1 MDDILSQDEVDALLK
16 GMGGGDVE
24 TEEDDFYD
32 GTSAKDY
39 DFTNQER
46 IVRGRLPALD
56 IINERFARGF
66 QRHFNE
72 MILSS
77 VEVTAG
83 EVRIIKMVDY
93 LRNLFVPTSLNL
105 YRINPLNGVSLFTL
119 DSKLIFTAVDMYFGG
134 TGLLPFKIEGR
145 EYTPVEMSMVRSIL
159 DIISSN
165 LQKAWGPV
173 MDIEVDYL
181 HSEMNPKFAS
191 IVDAT
196 DMIVISPIN
205 IRFEGVEGRIDIV
218 MPYAILEPIRDK
230 LEEGMSNLQGES
242 DNRWSRTLKEESK
255 NIEVNLSVDLAEVK
269 LSMDDVMRME
279 KGDIIPIDMPD
290 QVAIKVEGLAFVKGK
305 LGESN
310 NNKKAVE
317 IEKILHHPAY
327 EERMI
332 KNIKEWNNE

>member
-24 TEEDDFYD
+24 TEDDD
-32 GTSAKDY
+32 SADSTSAKVY

-72 MILSS
+72 MIMSS
-77 VEVTAG
+77 VEVTPG
-83 EVRIIKMVDY
+83 EVKIIKMIDY
-93 LRNLFVPTSLNL
+93 LRNLFVPTSLNI

-119 DSKLIFTAVDMYFGG
+119 DSKLIFTAVDIYFGG

-159 DIISSN
+159 DISSEN
-165 LQKAWGPV
+165 LRKAWGPV
-173 MDIEVDYL
+173 MDIEVEYM
-181 HSEMNPKFAS
+181 HSEMNPKFAG
-191 IVDAT
+191 IVDST
-196 DMIVISPIN
+196 DMIVVSPIHV
-205 IRFEGVEGRIDIV
+205 RFEGVEGRVDIV
-218 MPYAILEPIRDK
+218 MPYAMLEPVRDK
-230 LEEGMSNLQGES
+230 LEEGMQNLQGES

-255 NIEVNLSVDLAEVK
+255 NIEIDLSVNLVELKMNMNDLMK
-269 LSMDDVMRME
+269 ME
-279 KGDIIPIDMPD
+279 KGDIIPIEMPK
-290 QVAIKVEGLAFVKGK
+290 QVTIKAEGIAIVRGK

-310 NNKKAVE
+310 NKKAVK
-317 IEKILHHPAY
+317 IEDVFNHPAY
-327 EERMI
+327 QER
-332 KNIKEWNNE
+332 KVENVKEWYDE

>member
-1 MDDILSQDEVDALLK
+1 MEDILSQDEVDALLR
-16 GMGGGDVE
+16 GMGGGDVD
-24 TEEDDFYD
+24 TEDDD
-32 GTSAKDY
+32 ASEATSAKVY

-72 MILSS
+72 MIMSS

-83 EVRIIKMVDY
+83 EVKIIKMIDY
-93 LRNLFVPTSLNL
+93 LRNLFVPTSLNI

-119 DSKLIFTAVDMYFGG
+119 DSKLIFTAVDIYFGG

-159 DIISSN
+159 DISSEN
-165 LQKAWGPV
+165 LRKAWGPV
-173 MDIEVDYL
+173 MDIEIDYM

-191 IVDAT
+191 IVEAT
-196 DMIVISPIN
+196 DMIVVSPIN
-205 IRFEGVEGRIDIV
+205 VRFEGVEGRVDIV
-218 MPYAILEPIRDK
+218 MPYAMLEPVRDK

-242 DNRWSRTLKEESK
+242 DNRWSRTLKEETK
-255 NIEVNLSVDLAEVK
+255 NIEVDISVSLAELK
-269 LSMDDVMRME
+269 LNMDDLMKME
-279 KGDIIPIDMPD
+279 KGDIIPIEMPER
-290 QVAIKVEGLAFVKGK
+290 VAVKAEGIAFAKGK

-310 NNKKAVE
+310 DKKAVKVE
-317 IEKILHHPAY
+317 EILHHPAY
-327 EERMI
+327 SEKMI
-332 KNIKEWNNE
+332 DNVKEWYDE

>member
-16 GMGGGDVE
+16 GMGGGEVD
-24 TEEDDFYD
+24 TEDDD
-32 GTSAKDY
+32 SGQGAPAKVY

-72 MILSS
+72 MIMAS

-83 EVRIIKMVDY
+83 EVKIIKMIDY
-93 LRNLFVPTSLNL
+93 LRNLFVPTSLNI

-119 DSKLIFTAVDMYFGG
+119 DSKLIFTAVDIYFGG

-159 DIISSN
+159 DISSDN
-165 LQKAWGPV
+165 LKKAWSPV
-173 MDIEVDYL
+173 MDIEIEYM

-196 DMIVISPIN
+196 DMIVVSPIN
-205 IRFEGVEGRIDIV
+205 VRFEGVEGRVDIV
-218 MPYAILEPIRDK
+218 MPYSMLEPIRDK
-230 LEEGMSNLQGES
+230 LEEGMSNLQGDS
-242 DNRWSRTLKEESK
+242 DNRWSRTLKEEAK
-255 NIEVNLSVDLAEVK
+255 NIEIELSVDLAEMK
-269 LSMDDVMRME
+269 ISMNDVMKME
-279 KGDIIPIDMPD
+279 KGDIIPIEMPKT
-290 QVAIKVEGLAFVKGK
+290 VTVKAENIAFVRGK

-310 NNKKAVE
+310 DKKAVKVE
-317 IEKILHHPAY
+317 QILHHPAY
-327 EERMI
+327 QERMI
-332 KNIKEWNNE
+332 ENVKDWYDE

>member
-24 TEEDDFYD
+24 TEDDD
-32 GTSAKDY
+32 TASGGSAKSY

-72 MILSS
+72 MIMSS

-83 EVRIIKMVDY
+83 EVKIIKMIDY
-93 LRNLFVPTSLNL
+93 LRNLFVPTSLNI

-119 DSKLIFTAVDMYFGG
+119 DSKLIFTAVDIYFGG

-159 DIISSN
+159 DISAEN
-165 LQKAWGPV
+165 LRKAWGPV
-173 MDIEVDYL
+173 MDIEVEYM
-181 HSEMNPKFAS
+181 HSEMNPKFAG
-191 IVDAT
+191 IVDPT
-196 DMIVISPIN
+196 DMIIVSQIN
-205 IRFEGVEGRIDIV
+205 VRFEGVEGRVDIV
-218 MPYAILEPIRDK
+218 MPYAMLEPIRDK
-230 LEEGMSNLQGES
+230 LEEGMQNLQGES
-242 DNRWSRTLKEESK
+242 DNRWSRTLKEEAK
-255 NIEVNLSVDLAEVK
+255 NIEINLSVNLTE
-269 LSMDDVMRME
+269 LQMSMDDLMKME
-279 KGDIIPIDMPD
+279 KGDIIPIEMPKYVTIKAKD
-290 QVAIKVEGLAFVKGK
+290 IAIVHGQ

-310 NNKKAVE
+310 NKKAVK

-327 EERMI
+327 QE
-332 KNIKEWNNE
+332 KTVGNVKEWYDE

>member
-1 MDDILSQDEVDALLK
+1 MDDILSQDEVDALLN
-16 GMGGGDVE
+16 GVGGGEVE
-24 TEEDDFYD
+24 TEDDD
-32 GTSAKDY
+32 SSNGSVAQKY

-66 QRHFNE
+66 QKNFNE

-105 YRINPLNGVSLFTL
+105 YRIDPLNGVSLFTL

-159 DIISSN
+159 DILAEN
-165 LQKAWGPV
+165 LRKAWAPV
-173 MDIEVDYL
+173 MDIEINYM

-196 DMIVISPIN
+196 DMVVISPIDV
-205 IRFEGVEGRIDIV
+205 RFEGVEGRVDIV
-218 MPYAILEPIRDK
+218 MPYSMLEPVRDK
-230 LEEGMSNLQGES
+230 LEEGMSNLQGAS

-255 NIEVNLSVDLAEVK
+255 NIEVDLSVDLVEVK
-269 LSMDDVMRME
+269 LSMDDIMRME
-279 KGDIIPIDMPD
+279 KGDIIPIEMPN
-290 QVAIKVEGLAFVKGK
+290 QVAIKVEGIAFVKGK

-310 NNKKAVE
+310 NKKSVK

-327 EERMI
+327 EERMV
-332 KNIKEWNNE
+332 KNIKEWSDE

>member
-1 MDDILSQDEVDALLK
+1 MDEILSQDEVDALLK

-24 TEEDDFYD
+24 TEDDD
-32 GTSAKDY
+32 SSKLSGAKTY

-66 QRHFNE
+66 QRNFNE

-77 VEVTAG
+77 VEATAG
-83 EVRIIKMVDY
+83 EVKIIKMVDY

-159 DIISSN
+159 DISSEN
-165 LQKAWGPV
+165 LRKAWGPV
-173 MDIEVDYL
+173 MDIEVDYM

-196 DMIVISPIN
+196 DMIVVNPIN
-205 IRFEGVEGRIDIV
+205 VRFEGVEGRVDIV
-218 MPYAILEPIRDK
+218 MPYAMLEPIRDK
-230 LEEGMSNLQGES
+230 LEEGASNLQGET
-242 DNRWSRTLKEESK
+242 DNRWSRTLKDETK
-255 NIEVNLSVDLAEVK
+255 NIEVNMSVDLAEIK

-279 KGDIIPIDMPD
+279 KGDIIPIEMPE
-290 QVAIKVEGLAFVKGK
+290 QVAIKVEGISFVKGK
-305 LGESN
+305 LGERN
-310 NNKKAVE
+310 DKKAVK

-327 EERMI
+327 DERMVQ
-332 KNIKEWNNE
+332 NIKEWYDE

>member
-1 MDDILSQDEVDALLK
+1 MEDILSQDEVDALLR
-16 GMGGGDVE
+16 GMGGGDVD
-24 TEEDDFYD
+24 TEDDD
-32 GTSAKDY
+32 PSESTSAKVY

-72 MILSS
+72 MIMSS

-83 EVRIIKMVDY
+83 EVKIIKMIDY
-93 LRNLFVPTSLNL
+93 LRNLFVPTSLNI

-119 DSKLIFTAVDMYFGG
+119 DSKLIFTAVDIYFGG

-159 DIISSN
+159 DISSEN
-165 LQKAWGPV
+165 LRKAWGPV
-173 MDIEVDYL
+173 MDIEIDYM

-191 IVDAT
+191 IVEAT
-196 DMIVISPIN
+196 DMIVVSPIN
-205 IRFEGVEGRIDIV
+205 VRFEGVEGRVDIV
-218 MPYAILEPIRDK
+218 MPYAMLEPVRDK

-242 DNRWSRTLKEESK
+242 DNRWSRTLKEEAK
-255 NIEVNLSVDLAEVK
+255 NIEVEVSVNLAELK
-269 LSMDDVMRME
+269 INMDDLMKME
-279 KGDIIPIDMPD
+279 KGDIIPIEMPD
-290 QVAIKVEGLAFVKGK
+290 RVAVKAEGIAFVKGK

-310 NNKKAVE
+310 DKKAVKVE
-317 IEKILHHPAY
+317 EILHHPAY
-327 EERMI
+327 SERMI
-332 KNIKEWNNE
+332 ENVKEWYDE

>member
-24 TEEDDFYD
+24 TEDDD
-32 GTSAKDY
+32 SAESTAAKVY

-72 MILSS
+72 MIMSS

-83 EVRIIKMVDY
+83 EVKIIKMIDY
-93 LRNLFVPTSLNL
+93 LRNLFVPTSLNI

-159 DIISSN
+159 DMSSEN
-165 LQKAWGPV
+165 LRKAWAPV
-173 MDIEVDYL
+173 MDIEIDYM

-196 DMIVISPIN
+196 DMIVVSPIN
-205 IRFEGVEGRIDIV
+205 VRFEGVEGRVDIV
-218 MPYAILEPIRDK
+218 MPYSMLEPVRDK

-242 DNRWSRTLKEESK
+242 DNRWSRTLREETKS
-255 NIEVNLSVDLAEVK
+255 IEIELTVNLAELQMQVEDL
-269 LSMDDVMRME
+269 MQME
-279 KGDIIPIDMPD
+279 KGDIIPFEMPE
-290 QVAIKVEGLAFVKGK
+290 QVTVKAEGIGIAKGK
-305 LGESN
+305 LGESQD
-310 NNKKAVE
+310 KKAVKLKE
-317 IEKILHHPAY
+317 ILRHPAY
-327 EERMI
+327 QERMI
-332 KNIKEWNNE
+332 DNTKDWYDE

>member
-24 TEEDDFYD
+24 TEDDD
-32 GTSAKDY
+32 QIDNASAKSY

-83 EVRIIKMVDY
+83 EVKIIKMVDY

-159 DIISSN
+159 DISAEN
-165 LQKAWGPV
+165 LRKAWGPV
-173 MDIEVDYL
+173 MDIEIDYM

-196 DMIVISPIN
+196 DMIVVSPIN
-205 IRFEGVEGRIDIV
+205 VRFEGVEGRVDIV
-218 MPYAILEPIRDK
+218 MPYAMLEPVRDK

-255 NIEVNLSVDLAEVK
+255 NIEVDLSVNLADVK
-269 LSMDDVMRME
+269 MSMDDVMRME
-279 KGDIIPIDMPD
+279 KGDIVPFEMPE
-290 QVAIKVEGLAFVKGK
+290 QVVIKVEGVAFVKGK

-310 NNKKAVE
+310 DKKAVK

-332 KNIKEWNNE
+332 TNIKEWNNE

>member
-1 MDDILSQDEVDALLK
+1 MEDILSQDEVDALLR
-16 GMGGGDVE
+16 GMGGGDID
-24 TEEDDFYD
+24 TEDDD
-32 GTSAKDY
+32 SSEATSAKVY

-72 MILSS
+72 MIMSS

-83 EVRIIKMVDY
+83 EVKIIKMIDY
-93 LRNLFVPTSLNL
+93 LRNLFVPTSLNI

-119 DSKLIFTAVDMYFGG
+119 DSKLIFTAVDIYFGG

-159 DIISSN
+159 DISSEN
-165 LQKAWGPV
+165 LRKAWGPV
-173 MDIEVDYL
+173 MDIEIDYM

-191 IVDAT
+191 IVEAT
-196 DMIVISPIN
+196 DMIVVSPIN
-205 IRFEGVEGRIDIV
+205 VRFEGVEGRVDIV
-218 MPYAILEPIRDK
+218 MPYAMLEPVRDK

-242 DNRWSRTLKEESK
+242 DNRWSRTLKEEAK
-255 NIEVNLSVDLAEVK
+255 NIEVEVSVNLAELK
-269 LSMDDVMRME
+269 LNMDDLMKME
-279 KGDIIPIDMPD
+279 KGDIIPIEMPD
-290 QVAIKVEGLAFVKGK
+290 RVAVKAEGIAFVKGK

-310 NNKKAVE
+310 DKKAVKVE
-317 IEKILHHPAY
+317 EILHHPAY
-327 EERMI
+327 SERMI
-332 KNIKEWNNE
+332 ENVKEWYDE

>member
-24 TEEDDFYD
+24 TETDD
-32 GTSAKDY
+32 TSRIGVKAY

-66 QRHFNE
+66 QRNFNE
-72 MILSS
+72 MIMSS

-83 EVRIIKMVDY
+83 EVKIVKMIDY
-93 LRNLFVPTSLNL
+93 LRNLFVPTSLNI

-119 DSKLIFTAVDMYFGG
+119 DSKLIFTAVDIYFGG

-159 DIISSN
+159 DITSSN
-165 LQKAWGPV
+165 MRKAWGPV
-173 MDIEVDYL
+173 LDIEIEYM

-196 DMIVISPIN
+196 DMIVVSPIN
-205 IRFEGVEGRIDIV
+205 IRFEGVEGRVDIV
-218 MPYAILEPIRDK
+218 MPYSMLEPVRDK
-230 LEEGMSNLQGES
+230 LEEGMQNLQGEG
-242 DNRWSRTLKEESK
+242 DNRWSRTLKEEAKS
-255 NIEVNLSVDLAEVK
+255 IELDLSVNLLELEMSVEDLLAMK
-269 LSMDDVMRME
+269 T
-279 KGDIIPIDMPD
+279 GDIIPIEMPK
-290 QVAIKVEGLAFVKGK
+290 KVTIYAEDIPVVRGRLVQ
-305 LGESN
+305 SN
-310 NNKKAVE
+310 DKKAVK
-317 IEKILHHPAY
+317 IEDIIHHPAY
-327 EERMI
+327 QERTVD
-332 KNIKEWNNE
+332 NVKEWYGE

>member
-1 MDDILSQDEVDALLK
+1 MDDVLSQDEVDALLQ

-24 TEEDDFYD
+24 TEDDDSND
-32 GTSAKDY
+32 GSVAKNY

-66 QRHFNE
+66 QRNFNE
-72 MILSS
+72 MVLASI
-77 VEVTAG
+77 EVNAG
-83 EVRIIKMVDY
+83 EVKIIKMVDY

-105 YRINPLNGVSLFTL
+105 YRINPLNGVALFTL

-159 DIISSN
+159 DISSEN
-165 LQKAWGPV
+165 LRKAWGPV
-173 MDIEVDYL
+173 MDIEIDYM

-196 DMIVISPIN
+196 DMVVISPID
-205 IRFEGVEGRIDIV
+205 IRFEGVEGRIEIV
-218 MPYAILEPIRDK
+218 MPYAMLEPIRDK

-255 NIEVNLSVDLAEVK
+255 NIEVNLSVSLTEIN
-269 LSMDDVMRME
+269 LSMNDIMHME
-279 KGDIIPIDMPD
+279 KGDIIPFEMPEY
-290 QVAIKVEGLAFVKGK
+290 VAIKVEDIAFVKGK

-310 NNKKAVE
+310 NKKAVK
-317 IEKILHHPAY
+317 IEQILHHPAY
-327 EERMI
+327 QERMV
-332 KNIKEWNNE
+332 KNIKEWVNE